1 MHSVAATIIDGETA
15 SRLRQERLAGSR
27 SREERRRAAMAK
39 SPVAGKYDVDPIS
52 AYEILQKR
60 VQDAAA
66 ASPAAEG
73 GQAPASAGAGGGIL
87 GGLGTL
93 IGGVFGTNNPRGRRL
108 APGQIVA
115 RSVARSVGSEVARDL
130 TKSLGSGATGR
141 VAGQIL
147 RGTLGGVLRR

>member
-1 MHSVAATIIDGETA
+1 MI
-15 SRLRQERLAGSR
+15 
-27 SREERRRAAMAK
+27 
-39 SPVAGKYDVDPIS
+39 PNS

-73 GQAPASAGAGGGIL
+73 GQAPAPAGAGGGGIL

-108 APGQIVA
+108 APGQVVA

-130 TKSLGSGATGR
+130 TKSLGSGAAGR

>member
-1 MHSVAATIIDGETA
+1 LIPIRPTKFCRSA
-15 SRLRQERLAGSR
+15 SKTPRRLRRT
-27 SREERRRAAMAK
+27 
-39 SPVAGKYDVDPIS
+39 
-52 AYEILQKR
+52 
-60 VQDAAA
+60 
-66 ASPAAEG
+66 AEG
-73 GQAPASAGAGGGIL
+73 GQAPAPAGAGGGIL

-108 APGQIVA
+108 APGQVVA

-130 TKSLGSGATGR
+130 TKSLGSGAAGR